1 MPEYTPVDQSV
12 HFRRFVRVEEE
23 ADTIY
28 VFPLVVVIPSQSR
41 LSLVILN
48 NYKSRITNHKP
59 HQRHTTIET
68 TALRSTGLSHR
79 HDHDHTSNSRLS
91 SNSMSPTEATFR
103 HQQQQ
108 QQNSSIYP
116 APQVPY
122 SDNPQGHQRI
132 SSLSSQGMHD
142 EVGGVQRGQV
152 GAGYGPYAVSTPR
165 SGCCSL

>member
-1 MPEYTPVDQSV
+1 
-12 HFRRFVRVEEE
+12 
-23 ADTIY
+23 
-28 VFPLVVVIPSQSR
+28 
-41 LSLVILN
+41 
-48 NYKSRITNHKP
+48 
-59 HQRHTTIET
+59 
-68 TALRSTGLSHR
+68 
-79 HDHDHTSNSRLS
+79 
-91 SNSMSPTEATFR
+91 MSPTEATFR

-152 GAGYGPYAVSTPR
+152 GAGYGPYAVSAPR
-165 SGCCSL
+165 LGCCSLSINRGTLQNKELMISMIMLGSRSTRSLQAHRINLNTPRPDPVRPGSPARNRPPRSIA